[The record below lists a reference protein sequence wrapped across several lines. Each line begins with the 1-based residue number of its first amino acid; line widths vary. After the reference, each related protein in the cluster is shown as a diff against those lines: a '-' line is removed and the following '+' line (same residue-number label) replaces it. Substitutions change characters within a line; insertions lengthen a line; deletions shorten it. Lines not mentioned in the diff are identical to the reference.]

1 MSKFKII
8 RPNGEEEFAEL
19 TTDRSKVGDNYLKIN
34 IGGVAH
40 YAKAGEV
47 VSTHMYMFNGIDGK
61 KYYIQKGIEEPEDF
75 REFTGDDNFMIE
87 SPDFT
92 MIKVTD
98 KERDVYIKIP
108 QYASITVEFIWLHV
122 GVDYRWKITEDSL
135 GGRVFGQT
143 TLKDKYLKISW
154 SREIN
159 NHAPD
164 FDISDG

>member
-1 MSKFKII
+1 MAKLKIV

-19 TTDRSKVGDNYLKIN
+19 TTDKSLVGKNYLKLD

-47 VSTHMYMFNGIDGK
+47 VSTHMYVFNGIDGK
-61 KYYIQKGIEEPEDF
+61 KYYIQKEIEEPEDF
-75 REFTGDDNFMIE
+75 REFTNDDNFIIE
-87 SPDFT
+87 DPDIT

-98 KERDVYIKIP
+98 KECEIYIKIP
-108 QYASITVEFIWLHV
+108 QYASINVEFIWLHV
-122 GVDYRWKITEDSL
+122 GIDYGWKIIEDSL
-135 GGRVFGQT
+135 GGEVFGQT
-143 TLKDKYLKISW
+143 ALKDKYLKISW

-164 FDISDG
+164 FDISNG

>member
-1 MSKFKII
+1 MARLKIV

-19 TTDRSKVGDNYLKIN
+19 TTDKSLVGKNYLKLDIS
-34 IGGVAH
+34 GVAH

-61 KYYIQKGIEEPEDF
+61 KYYIQKEIEEPEDF
-75 REFTGDDNFMIE
+75 REFTGGDTLDI
-87 SPDFT
+87 PQGFT
-92 MIKVTD
+92 VLKITD
-98 KERDVYIKIP
+98 IGGNTYIKIDDGA
-108 QYASITVEFIWLHV
+108 QIEVTFMWLHV
-122 GVDYRWKITEDSL
+122 GVDYRWKILDMNTDSYC
-135 GGRVFGQT
+135 FGQA

-164 FDISDG
+164 FDISNG